1 MQATGKTS
9 ATATR
14 INAATGDA
22 TKINATGDVK
32 RNAATA
38 TTLTSNPSSEVASSE
53 ITSSSEQMTT
63 GLAAGEI
70 N

>member
-1 MQATGKTS
+1 
-9 ATATR
+9 
-14 INAATGDA
+14 
-22 TKINATGDVK
+22 
-32 RNAATA
+32 
-38 TTLTSNPSSEVASSE
+38 LTSNPSSEVASSE